1 MNMVKKVDLMGVKD
15 RNAFSDALK
24 TTQQG
29 DTIRYHTGYYA
40 GGLFKHDAL
49 MAAEARLV
57 NLVQKKVGAGLFQY
71 IAQRT
76 KKRFNK

>member
-24 TTQQG
+24 TTKQG
-29 DTIRYHTGYYA
+29 DTIRYHTGYCA

-57 NLVQKKVGAGLFQY
+57 NLVQKKLGAGLFQY
-71 IAQRT
+71 MAQRT
-76 KKRFNK
+76 KKKFKK

>member
-1 MNMVKKVDLMGVKD
+1 
-15 RNAFSDALK
+15 
-24 TTQQG
+24 
-29 DTIRYHTGYYA
+29 HTGYYA

-76 KKRFNK
+76 KKKLKSNRLGERHG

>member
-76 KKRFNK
+76 KKKYKR

>member
-1 MNMVKKVDLMGVKD
+1 MNKVDLMGVKD
-15 RNAFSDALK
+15 KNAFSAALK
-24 TTQQG
+24 TTKHG
-29 DTIRYHTGYYA
+29 DSIRYHTGYYA

-57 NLVQKKVGAGLFQY
+57 NLVQKKLGAGLFQY

>member
-1 MNMVKKVDLMGVKD
+1 MNKVDLMGVKD
-15 RNAFSDALK
+15 KNAFSDALK

-29 DTIRYHTGYYA
+29 DIINYHVGQYA

-57 NLVQKKVGAGLFQY
+57 NLVQKKVGAGLFQN

-76 KKRFNK
+76 KKKLKK